1 MEQHHTKKHMGNSQQ
16 RCRNATRRLL
26 VHLLDLLGCR
36 LCRTSGPQIGGI
48 PKWREMDVSEN
59 SGFSPKSSI
68 LIGFSIIFTIHFGVS
83 LFLETPRF
91 FEKLDSNAL
100 AFKWLVVVFPLVWV
114 VQHFVSFGDFLSGS
128 SRVNSRCVPRQNLL
142 CPFVGKKKSMLIR
155 DLTLL
160 RLIDGH
166 VPPRALELLFN
177 LCICVF
183 VCGFRMF

>member
-1 MEQHHTKKHMGNSQQ
+1 M
-16 RCRNATRRLL
+16 
-26 VHLLDLLGCR
+26 
-36 LCRTSGPQIGGI
+36 
-48 PKWREMDVSEN
+48 
-59 SGFSPKSSI
+59 
-68 LIGFSIIFTIHFGVS
+68 
-83 LFLETPRF
+83 
-91 FEKLDSNAL
+91 
-100 AFKWLVVVFPLVWV
+100 
-114 VQHFVSFGDFLSGS
+114 
-128 SRVNSRCVPRQNLL
+128 NSRCVPRQNLL